1 MTEVDGGWFLFAG
14 GAAIIDGVYC
24 GTVITVPYEID
35 VKNPRPKG
43 RGFPCVEKYP

>member
-1 MTEVDGGWFLFAG
+1 MTEVDGGLSLCAG

-24 GTVITVPYEID
+24 GTVITVPYS
-35 VKNPRPKG
+35 VKNPRLFG